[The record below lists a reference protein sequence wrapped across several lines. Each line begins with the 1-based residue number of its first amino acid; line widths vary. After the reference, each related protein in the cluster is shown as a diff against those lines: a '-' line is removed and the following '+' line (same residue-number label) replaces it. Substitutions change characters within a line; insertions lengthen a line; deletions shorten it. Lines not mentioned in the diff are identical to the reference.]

1 SAIQDGF
8 LDLAVALPWPSSFP
22 PYSSTIILLTV
33 VTRLALTVPFSV
45 WAKRRQW
52 RVEEVVIPHLQEAR
66 PLVEKQVVHD
76 MRVER
81 VHVSRTKEELR
92 KMFDERVRKAMIAR
106 RKELFTEHRC
116 RPFLTMAIP
125 PLTQLPVFVGSSMLL
140 SRLSQPPTVFDS
152 EAFLTLT
159 SLAHTDPTA
168 ALPIA
173 LGLIT
178 LVNVESSRWFVS
190 AEGKEREEREQRRN
204 AEKRARGDIVLEP
217 QKIVQSALRVLSVGR
232 ILIGAVVPGSV
243 VLYWVSSA
251 TFGLFQSWVFDY
263 WDKRRSNLRRL

>member
-1 SAIQDGF
+1 M
-8 LDLAVALPWPSSFP
+8 
-22 PYSSTIILLTV
+22 
-33 VTRLALTVPFSV
+33 
-45 WAKRRQW
+45 
-52 RVEEVVIPHLQEAR
+52 
-66 PLVEKQVVHD
+66 EKQVVHD

-92 KMFDERVRKAMIAR
+92 KMFDERVRKTVRPCTHHRFEHPARPLIIPSRAQMIAR

-232 ILIGAVVPGSV
+232 ILIGAVVPG
-243 VLYWVSSA
+243 VSS
-251 TFGLFQSWVFDY
+251 FILSPSFFSFFF
-263 WDKRRSNLRRL
+263 SFCLRKQEFSFPAIRC